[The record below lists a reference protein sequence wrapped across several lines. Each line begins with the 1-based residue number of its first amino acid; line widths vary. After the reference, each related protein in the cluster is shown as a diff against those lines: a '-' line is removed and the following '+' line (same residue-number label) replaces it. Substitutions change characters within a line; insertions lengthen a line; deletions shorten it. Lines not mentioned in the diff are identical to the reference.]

1 MQNSFEKVSF
11 FTIIK
16 MKKKII
22 LLLLIFYSNT
32 SIAQE
37 FGRSDSLRGYLFPER
52 NCYDVTYYHLS
63 LNVDPEEKYI
73 KGFTEIH
80 FDVVNDFTVFQI
92 DLFENLQ
99 INSIEFENRS

>member
-1 MQNSFEKVSF
+1 M
-11 FTIIK
+11 
-16 MKKKII
+16 
-22 LLLLIFYSNT
+22 LLIFYSNT

-52 NCYDVTYYHLS
+52 NWYDVTYYHLS

-92 DLFENLQ
+92 DLFENFKSTVL
-99 INSIEFENRS
+99 NLKNRS